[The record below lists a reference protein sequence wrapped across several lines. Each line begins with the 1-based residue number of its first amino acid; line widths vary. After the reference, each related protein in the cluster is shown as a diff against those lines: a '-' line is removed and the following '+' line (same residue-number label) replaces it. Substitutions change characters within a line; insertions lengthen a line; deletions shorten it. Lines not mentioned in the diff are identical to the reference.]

1 MKTIYTEIENYV
13 DTEVFME
20 DWFMDRIAE
29 KVAEIQKTIPELAE
43 IQDEGWLY
51 GILSESDESRV
62 IDDYIIKM
70 QADVKKELETGTEK
84 AIKILDDIINS
95 MGD

>member
-51 GILSESDESRV
+51 GILSERH
-62 IDDYIIKM
+62 
-70 QADVKKELETGTEK
+70 
-84 AIKILDDIINS
+84 
-95 MGD
+95 GDS